1 MTCDDIDEL
10 AGAIALDA
18 VPADEW
24 PEIEEHLASCR
35 RGHPHIRELRS
46 VATLLLEAAPEI
58 EPPAALRGRILA
70 AARADL
76 DAGAAPITPLPRPEP
91 SPPATAAAPAE
102 APSNIVPIE
111 RKRPWWSNAGWIA
124 AAAAVV
130 VAAALGFWSLSL
142 RDDLDQTEQRLAD
155 AERELN
161 AQQGALAALLGD
173 GHEIRFTA
181 TLPGAGG
188 SVLQQSD
195 GAVTLVVH
203 GLPPKENMTY
213 QVWALRDG
221 RPESLGIFEP
231 HATGRTV
238 VPIDGS
244 LQGVDA
250 VAITLEP
257 GPSGSP
263 GPTSDP
269 VLVAPLAG

>member
-18 VPADEW
+18 IPAEEW
-24 PEIEEHLASCR
+24 PAIEEHLATCW
-35 RGHPHIRELRS
+35 RGHPQLRELRS
-46 VATLLLEAAPEI
+46 VATLLLEAAPPI

-76 DAGAAPITPLPRPEP
+76 DTGSTPITPLPLPV
-91 SPPATAAAPAE
+91 PPLPAPDTV
-102 APSNIVPIE
+102 SNVVPME
-111 RKRPWWSNAGWIA
+111 RRRPWWSNAGWIA

-130 VAAALGFWSLSL
+130 VAAALGLWSLSL
-142 RDDLDQTEQRLAD
+142 RDDLDQTEQRLAG

-173 GHEIRFTA
+173 GEEFRFTA

-188 SVLQQSD
+188 SVLQQNNGD
-195 GAVTLVVH
+195 VTLVVH
-203 GLPPKENMTY
+203 GLPPAENMTY

-221 RPESLGIFEP
+221 RPESLGVFDP
-231 HATGRTV
+231 HESGRTV
-238 VPIDGS
+238 VPLDGN

-263 GPTSDP
+263 GPTSEP

>member
-18 VPADEW
+18 IPADEW
-24 PEIEEHLASCR
+24 PAIEEHLASCR

-46 VATLLLEAAPEI
+46 VATLLLEATPEI
-58 EPPAALRGRILA
+58 EPPAQLRSRILD
-70 AARADL
+70 AARADSG
-76 DAGAAPITPLPRPEP
+76 AGGAPIATLPIR
-91 SPPATAAAPAE
+91 PPAPSMAPKHAARE
-102 APSNIVPIE
+102 Q
-111 RKRPWWSNAGWIA
+111 RRWWSNAGWIA

-130 VAAALGFWSLSL
+130 VAAALGLWGLSL
-142 RDDLDQTEQRLAD
+142 RNDLNQTDQRLAD
-155 AERELN
+155 AEREVN

-173 GHEIRFTA
+173 GEEFRFTA

-188 SVLQQSD
+188 SVLQQND

-203 GLPPKENMTY
+203 GLPPRANMTY
-213 QVWALRDG
+213 QVWALRNG
-221 RPESLGIFEP
+221 RPESLGVFEP
-231 HATGRTV
+231 HTTGRTV
-238 VPIDGS
+238 VPIDGN

-257 GPSGSP
+257 GPNGSP